1 MEGNMVPYI
10 LTTSE
15 AELLRAISNHAGAY
29 HYELASEAQLTVSE
43 VNNLISELV
52 RKRLAET
59 TEEGRYVKLTDE
71 GYKVRRL
78 LDASGQKGAFRLPDM
93 QPVVI
98 IRDKS
103 GREPEIKGAE
113 PSEAELDAALEA
125 AIERISN
132 PV

>member
-1 MEGNMVPYI
+1 MVPYI

-15 AELLRAISNHAGAY
+15 AELLRVISNHEGAY

-43 VNNLISELV
+43 VNDLVSELV
-52 RKRLAET
+52 RKRLAEA

-78 LDASGQKGAFRLPDM
+78 LDASGQRALRLPDA

-103 GREPEIKGAE
+103 GHEPETKDVEA
-113 PSEAELDAALEA
+113 SEAELDAALEA

-132 PV
+132 PA

>member
-1 MEGNMVPYI
+1 MVPYI

-15 AELLRAISNHAGAY
+15 AELLRVISNHAGAY

-43 VNNLISELV
+43 VNDLVSELV

-71 GYKVRRL
+71 GYRVRRL
-78 LDASGQKGAFRLPDM
+78 LDASGQRALRPPDA
-93 QPVVI
+93 QPIVI

-103 GREPEIKGAE
+103 GREPETKDV
-113 PSEAELDAALEA
+113 EASDDELDAALEA

-132 PV
+132 PA

>member
-1 MEGNMVPYI
+1 MVPYI

-15 AELLRAISNHAGAY
+15 AELLRVISNQAGAY

-43 VNNLISELV
+43 VNDLVSELV

-78 LDASGQKGAFRLPDM
+78 LDASGQRALRLPDA

-103 GREPEIKGAE
+103 GREPETKDVEA
-113 PSEAELDAALEA
+113 SEAELDAALEA
-125 AIERISN
+125 AIERIGN
-132 PV
+132 PA